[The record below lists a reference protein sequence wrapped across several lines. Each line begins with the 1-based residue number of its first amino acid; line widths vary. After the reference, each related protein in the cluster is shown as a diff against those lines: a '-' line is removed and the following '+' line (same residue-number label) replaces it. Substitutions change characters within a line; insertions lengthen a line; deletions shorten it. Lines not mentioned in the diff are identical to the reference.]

1 MVTVNARAHTHT
13 HRHRHTY
20 RERETDRH
28 THTHTHTGLHEIFF
42 DSNAGGTLN
51 VTDPKTGE
59 TLALNPEP

>member
-1 MVTVNARAHTHT
+1 MRAHK
-13 HRHRHTY
+13 HR
-20 RERETDRH
+20 DIDIDIDID

-59 TLALNPEP
+59 TLSLKP